1 MDTKLRDI
9 HFKVGQIWVR
19 KRKVSGITY
28 TIYFRL
34 KTKNSNNMW
43 WLLEQILVVPVIP
56 KADEDMF
63 KKEAWC
69 HKERIIEFAELL
81 ASEDDIAVLRV
92 LYG

>member
-1 MDTKLRDI
+1 
-9 HFKVGQIWVR
+9 
-19 KRKVSGITY
+19 
-28 TIYFRL
+28 
-34 KTKNSNNMW
+34 MW

-63 KKEAWC
+63 KKEEWW